1 MYTFNMKSKL
11 VLFDVFGKILKKTHP
26 TLGHI
31 LSPSLTF
38 TVPDFL
44 YWYLNN
50 ELPSINILEILN
62 ISYRYHNLKKTLFVY
77 FSVIFTYNRI
87 T

>member
-11 VLFDVFGKILKKTHP
+11 VLLDVFGKILKKTHP
-26 TLGHI
+26 TLWQI

-44 YWYLNN
+44 Y
-50 ELPSINILEILN
+50 
-62 ISYRYHNLKKTLFVY
+62 
-77 FSVIFTYNRI
+77 
-87 T
+87 